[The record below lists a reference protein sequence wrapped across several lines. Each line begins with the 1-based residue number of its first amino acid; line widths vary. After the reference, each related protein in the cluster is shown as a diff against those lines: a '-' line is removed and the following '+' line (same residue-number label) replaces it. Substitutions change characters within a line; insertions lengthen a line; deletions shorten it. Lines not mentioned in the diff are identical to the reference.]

1 MWDANEFI
9 YGFHRSKSVWARSQ
23 GTAAAQLSQKTP
35 SLAQDTTGGH
45 QIRGERSKE
54 RQKSKKLTRPGSNL
68 LKFPA
73 GICSGR
79 GLLEMSSALLEWN
92 ECFWEGQR
100 GGGSSRR
107 DGSRTRP
114 GPPATKGKQGRA
126 GMGLESREFPTG
138 NPPLPWMSHPKVM
151 DTEAK
156 RQHSIVPTRRGF
168 KQEI

>member
-1 MWDANEFI
+1 MQISSFMASIEAKVFGQGAKGQQQHSCHKKHLPWLRTPLGAN
-9 YGFHRSKSVWARSQ
+9 
-23 GTAAAQLSQKTP
+23 
-35 SLAQDTTGGH
+35 

-107 DGSRTRP
+107 DDSRTRA